1 MEKKTER
8 GIVYLVTAAT
18 AGLFE
23 VSYKSFKENIKKET
37 PVFVIT
43 EVEIK
48 AEGAKV
54 IRVPAGRA
62 DIFGVPS
69 HVKGFDKLMVV
80 RPTVFWGSDPL
91 KAFGLS
97 RPGAVV
103 SGVRHPLLCT
113 GEFKDYVKNHLFEKC
128 ENFISSELVVIDVD
142 GFKAKRLAEKYNAFP
157 ADEKKAFADPE
168 EDLLNI
174 LAGTGCGIMPEC
186 VLAVPGKSVLYPVA
200 VSYRYSGRPWEHPVA
215 EYADIYERY
224 ASDSAPEIKLQSL
237 KSICENY
244 KNKMKV
250 ASSVMGL
257 AYAM

>member
-1 MEKKTER
+1 MISYNQSYFGGN
-8 GIVYLVTAAT
+8 GICVADLGTVTLGACEIAYNIPYNNST
-18 AGLFE
+18 TGIAGGGIA
-23 VSYKSFKENIKKET
+23 VGGT
-37 PVFVIT
+37 V
-43 EVEIK
+43 
-48 AEGAKV
+48 ADGAKV

-69 HVKGFDKLMVV
+69 YVKGFDKLMVV

-113 GEFKDYVKNHLFEKC
+113 GEFKDYVKNHLAERC

-168 EDLLNI
+168 WQARD
-174 LAGTGCGIMPEC
+174 
-186 VLAVPGKSVLYPVA
+186 
-200 VSYRYSGRPWEHPVA
+200 A
-215 EYADIYERY
+215 E
-224 ASDSAPEIKLQSL
+224 
-237 KSICENY
+237 
-244 KNKMKV
+244 
-250 ASSVMGL
+250 
-257 AYAM
+257 